1 MFARGSAT
9 KVFVGGLSYDRNET
23 VLRDAFQQ
31 FGDIIEATVICDH
44 VSGKSKDYGFVRFNS
59 ETAAAEAMEEMDGR
73 VSSVVLLPKICIC
86 IQICYGFVFFGCVPK
101 TFVLPVINVLW

>member
-31 FGDIIEATVICDH
+31 FGDIIE
-44 VSGKSKDYGFVRFNS
+44 VSCQRFAGS
-59 ETAAAEAMEEMDGR
+59 LAIDA
-73 VSSVVLLPKICIC
+73 L
-86 IQICYGFVFFGCVPK
+86 
-101 TFVLPVINVLW
+101 